1 MPDASP
7 PGSRHCAIHAELPTP
22 EEGVSGHPPSLL
34 RAPATRLHV
43 GVFHEHPVCSWV
55 IKCDTKWSKS
65 STTEPTHTMNAD
77 WFRASRQYNV
87 EVRLKWRATHCRAG
101 SSDKQRQTGDEH

>member
-1 MPDASP
+1 MPAASL

-22 EEGVSGHPPSLL
+22 EEGVSGHPPSRL
-34 RAPATRLHV
+34 RAPATRLRA

-77 WFRASRQYNV
+77 WFRAWRQYNLG
-87 EVRLKWRATHCRAG
+87 ERLNRKATHCEAV
-101 SSDKQRQTGDEH
+101 SSDKRKANRR